1 MNFKYWEFFQKK
13 YYISSN
19 RDILPFLHHCMMFYT
34 IDTTYFMKAF
44 DSHVNFQGI
53 QGYIQLGISN
63 KKTPPKIFYI
73 KL

>member
-34 IDTTYFMKAF
+34 IYFMKAF